1 MLDPATEVIAE
12 AMHSYALTLEYDGSR
27 FSGWQR
33 QPDRRT
39 VEGVL
44 REAILAV
51 TGEEV
56 RLTAAGR
63 TDAGAHAHGQ
73 VVGCALRRPW
83 EPRRLRAALNA
94 RLPEDAVVL
103 EVRSAPD
110 GFHARYDARTRT
122 YRYVV
127 APRAERGAVA
137 RDHVW
142 RVPRSLDLEAMRGAA
157 AHLVGTHDFAA
168 FGRSPRAGGA
178 TVRTIHSLT
187 VRAHAVPDAHGGSE
201 TPIPGGSAGGPP
213 RMMETPIP
221 IPGASAG
228 EPPRGSETP
237 IPIPGGS
244 AGGPPRMMETPIPG
258 GNAAGLPRGS
268 ETPTPIPGGSAG
280 GPPRMMVTI
289 DVTADAFLYGM
300 MRAIAATLVAV
311 GHGRL
316 DAPSVASLLDA
327 PGRARRQPP
336 APAHGLHQWAVT
348 YDLPQGDGDE
358 DR

>member
-1 MLDPATEVIAE
+1 MLDPATEVSAE

-39 VEGVL
+39 VEGAL
-44 REAILAV
+44 RDAILAV
-51 TGEEV
+51 TGEQV

-83 EPRRLRAALNA
+83 EPRRLRAALNGH
-94 RLPEDAVVL
+94 LPEDAVVL
-103 EVRSAPD
+103 DVRSAPD

-127 APRAERGAVA
+127 APRAERAAVA
-137 RDHVW
+137 RDHAW

-157 AHLVGTHDFAA
+157 SHLVGTHDFAA
-168 FGRSPRAGGA
+168 FGRSPRAGGT

-187 VRAHAVPDAHGGSE
+187 VRAHSMPDPHGE
-201 TPIPGGSAGGPP
+201 
-213 RMMETPIP
+213 
-221 IPGASAG
+221 PGA
-228 EPPRGSETP
+228 EPRTV
-237 IPIPGGS
+237 
-244 AGGPPRMMETPIPG
+244 
-258 GNAAGLPRGS
+258 
-268 ETPTPIPGGSAG
+268 
-280 GPPRMMVTI
+280 VTI

-300 MRAIAATLVAV
+300 MRAIVATLVAV
-311 GHGRL
+311 GDGRL

-327 PGRARRQPP
+327 PGRARRLPT

>member
-12 AMHSYALTLEYDGSR
+12 AMHGYALTLEYDGSR

-44 REAILAV
+44 RDAILAV

-56 RLTAAGR
+56 RLSAAGR

-94 RLPEDAVVL
+94 KLPEDAVVL
-103 EVRSAPD
+103 EVRSAAA

-122 YRYVV
+122 YRYLV
-127 APRAERGAVA
+127 APRGERAAVA
-137 RDHVW
+137 REHAW

-201 TPIPGGSAGGPP
+201 TAIPGGQ
-213 RMMETPIP
+213 
-221 IPGASAG
+221 
-228 EPPRGSETP
+228 
-237 IPIPGGS
+237 
-244 AGGPPRMMETPIPG
+244 
-258 GNAAGLPRGS
+258 
-268 ETPTPIPGGSAG
+268 AG

-289 DVTADAFLYGM
+289 PGGHAGGPPRMLVTNDGTADAFLYGM

-311 GHGRL
+311 GDGRL

-327 PGRARRQPP
+327 PGRVRRLPT

>member
-44 REAILAV
+44 RDALLAV

-73 VVGCALRRPW
+73 VVGCTLRRPW

-178 TVRTIHSLT
+178 PVRPNHTLT
-187 VRAHAVPDAHGGSE
+187 VRAHAVPDAHRPGGNAGGPPRMME
-201 TPIPGGSAGGPP
+201 TTIPGGSAGGPP
-213 RMMETPIP
+213 
-221 IPGASAG
+221 IPGGSAG
-228 EPPRGSETP
+228 EPPRM
-237 IPIPGGS
+237 I
-244 AGGPPRMMETPIPG
+244 
-258 GNAAGLPRGS
+258 
-268 ETPTPIPGGSAG
+268 
-280 GPPRMMVTI
+280 VTI

-311 GHGRL
+311 GDGRL

>member
-12 AMHSYALTLEYDGSR
+12 AMHGYALTLEYDGSR

-44 REAILAV
+44 RDAILAV
-51 TGEEV
+51 TGEQV

-94 RLPEDAVVL
+94 KLPDDAVVL
-103 EVRSAPD
+103 EVRPAPD

-127 APRAERGAVA
+127 APRGERAAVA
-137 RDHVW
+137 REHAW
-142 RVPRSLDLEAMRGAA
+142 RFPRSLDVEAMRGAA

-168 FGRSPRAGGA
+168 FGRSPRAGGT
-178 TVRTIHSLT
+178 TVRTIHTLT
-187 VRAHAVPDAHGGSE
+187 VRAHAVPDAHR
-201 TPIPGGSAGGPP
+201 PGGSAGGPP
-213 RMMETPIP
+213 RM
-221 IPGASAG
+221 
-228 EPPRGSETP
+228 
-237 IPIPGGS
+237 
-244 AGGPPRMMETPIPG
+244 
-258 GNAAGLPRGS
+258 L
-268 ETPTPIPGGSAG
+268 
-280 GPPRMMVTI
+280 VTI

-311 GHGRL
+311 GDGRL

-327 PGRARRQPP
+327 PG
-336 APAHGLHQWAVT
+336 
-348 YDLPQGDGDE
+348 
-358 DR
+358 

>member
-44 REAILAV
+44 RDALLAV

-73 VVGCALRRPW
+73 VVGCTLRRPW

-201 TPIPGGSAGGPP
+201 TPIP
-213 RMMETPIP
+213 
-221 IPGASAG
+221 IPGGSAG
-228 EPPRGSETP
+228 EPPRM
-237 IPIPGGS
+237 I
-244 AGGPPRMMETPIPG
+244 
-258 GNAAGLPRGS
+258 
-268 ETPTPIPGGSAG
+268 
-280 GPPRMMVTI
+280 VTI

-311 GHGRL
+311 GDGRL

>member
-12 AMHSYALTLEYDGSR
+12 AMHSYALTLEYDGSG

-44 REAILAV
+44 RDAILAV

-83 EPRRLRAALNA
+83 EPRRLRAALNGQ
-94 RLPEDAVVL
+94 LPEDAVVL

-127 APRAERGAVA
+127 APRGDRAAVA

-168 FGRSPRAGGA
+168 FGRSPRAGGT

-201 TPIPGGSAGGPP
+201 TPIPIPGGSAGAP
-213 RMMETPIP
+213 
-221 IPGASAG
+221 A
-228 EPPRGSETP
+228 RGSETP

-244 AGGPPRMMETPIPG
+244 AGGPPRM
-258 GNAAGLPRGS
+258 L
-268 ETPTPIPGGSAG
+268 
-280 GPPRMMVTI
+280 VTI

-311 GHGRL
+311 GDGRL

-327 PGRARRQPP
+327 PGRARRLPP

>member
-12 AMHSYALTLEYDGSR
+12 AMHGYALTLEYDGSR

-44 REAILAV
+44 RDAILAV

-94 RLPEDAVVL
+94 HLPEDAVVL
-103 EVRSAPD
+103 EARSAPD

-127 APRAERGAVA
+127 APRPERGAVA

-168 FGRSPRAGGA
+168 FGRSPRAGGT
-178 TVRTIHSLT
+178 TVRTIHTLT

-201 TPIPGGSAGGPP
+201 T
-213 RMMETPIP
+213 T
-221 IPGASAG
+221 
-228 EPPRGSETP
+228 
-237 IPIPGGS
+237 
-244 AGGPPRMMETPIPG
+244 
-258 GNAAGLPRGS
+258 
-268 ETPTPIPGGSAG
+268 IPGGSAG

-311 GHGRL
+311 GDGRL

-327 PGRARRQPP
+327 PGRVRRLPT

>member
-1 MLDPATEVIAE
+1 MLDPATEVSAE

-39 VEGVL
+39 VEGAL
-44 REAILAV
+44 RDAILAV
-51 TGEEV
+51 TGEQV
-56 RLTAAGR
+56 RITAAGR

-83 EPRRLRAALNA
+83 EPRRLRAALNGH
-94 RLPEDAVVL
+94 LPEDAVVL

-110 GFHARYDARTRT
+110 GFHARFDARTRT

-127 APRAERGAVA
+127 APRAERAAVA

-157 AHLVGTHDFAA
+157 GHLVGTHDFAA
-168 FGRSPRAGGA
+168 FGRSPRAGGT

-187 VRAHAVPDAHGGSE
+187 VRTHTVPHVHGGADTS
-201 TPIPGGSAGGPP
+201 ISGGNAGAPP
-213 RMMETPIP
+213 RM
-221 IPGASAG
+221 
-228 EPPRGSETP
+228 
-237 IPIPGGS
+237 
-244 AGGPPRMMETPIPG
+244 
-258 GNAAGLPRGS
+258 L
-268 ETPTPIPGGSAG
+268 
-280 GPPRMMVTI
+280 VTI

-311 GHGRL
+311 GDGRL

-327 PGRARRQPP
+327 PGRTRRLPT

>member
-44 REAILAV
+44 RDAILAV

-73 VVGCALRRPW
+73 VVGCAVRRPW

-94 RLPEDAVVL
+94 QLPEDAVVL
-103 EVRSAPD
+103 EVRPAPD

-122 YRYVV
+122 YRYLV
-127 APRAERGAVA
+127 APRGERAAVA
-137 RDHVW
+137 RDHAW

-168 FGRSPRAGGA
+168 FGRSPRAGGT

-187 VRAHAVPDAHGGSE
+187 VRAHAVPDADGGS
-201 TPIPGGSAGGPP
+201 TIPGGSAGG
-213 RMMETPIP
+213 
-221 IPGASAG
+221 
-228 EPPRGSETP
+228 
-237 IPIPGGS
+237 
-244 AGGPPRMMETPIPG
+244 
-258 GNAAGLPRGS
+258 
-268 ETPTPIPGGSAG
+268 PIPGGSAG

-311 GHGRL
+311 GDGRL

-327 PGRARRQPP
+327 PGRARRLPP

>member
-1 MLDPATEVIAE
+1 MLDPATEVIADP
-12 AMHSYALTLEYDGSR
+12 MHGYALTLEYDGGR

-44 REAILAV
+44 RDAILAV

-94 RLPEDAVVL
+94 KLPDDAVVL
-103 EVRSAPD
+103 EVRPAPD

-127 APRAERGAVA
+127 APRGERAAVA
-137 RDHVW
+137 RDHAW

-157 AHLVGTHDFAA
+157 THLVGTHDFAA
-168 FGRSPRAGGA
+168 FGRSPRAGGT
-178 TVRTIHSLT
+178 TVRTIHTLT

-201 TPIPGGSAGGPP
+201 TTIPGGSAGGPP
-213 RMMETPIP
+213 R
-221 IPGASAG
+221 
-228 EPPRGSETP
+228 GSETT
-237 IPIPGGS
+237 IPVPGGS
-244 AGGPPRMMETPIPG
+244 AGGPPRI
-258 GNAAGLPRGS
+258 S
-268 ETPTPIPGGSAG
+268 ETTIPVPGGSAG

-311 GHGRL
+311 GDGRL

-327 PGRARRQPP
+327 PGRTRRLPP